1 LVATPPNTISNGKIH
16 GVLKKTKVAITQDN
30 IIVHVIVFLMETP
43 KAITEAYTKN
53 PTAREGTNLKILV

>member
-1 LVATPPNTISNGKIH
+1 MEKIH

-43 KAITEAYTKN
+43 KAITEAYTKI
-53 PTAREGTNLKILV
+53 PRQGEGTNLKILV